1 MTNALSNHA
10 LVLRVNELFHD
21 LEGEEYAGVH
31 PEIFEQE
38 KRRWE
43 NILATCLPSSS
54 APRTFLDV
62 GSGTG
67 FVGER
72 LMSHMRTGDMFI
84 CADISAKMLNICAE
98 KFAALRP
105 NITLQTAKMSSEAIP
120 IPDESVDVL
129 TMNSVLHHMPDSHR
143 FLLECARVL
152 KPGGL
157 LFIGHEPNK
166 RFFQSNSF
174 LPAQASLFHHLAPRK
189 LLVRIVR
196 ALGIYKAT
204 TAHHSDPFLQHIN
217 EVLVREKLIEQPLT
231 HADLSRL
238 LDVHSPTAGG
248 LRREEGFDPL
258 SVLDSL
264 PFNVRTVQTYNHL
277 SKISGKHLW
286 LWPYEKL
293 LNTLFPSNGATFFL
307 VAQKITKH

>member
-72 LMSHMRTGDMFI
+72 LMSHMRTGDTFI
-84 CADISAKMLNICAE
+84 CADISAKMLDICAE
-98 KFAALRP
+98 KSAAMRP
-105 NITLQTAKMSSEAIP
+105 DITLKRVKMNSETIP
-120 IPDESVDVL
+120 VPDGSVDVL

-174 LPAQASLFHHLAPRK
+174 LPAQASLFNRFAPRK

-204 TAHHSDPFLQHIN
+204 TTRHSDPFLQHIN
-217 EVLVREKLIEQPLT
+217 DVLMRENLIEQPLSSP
-231 HADLSRL
+231 DLSRL
-238 LDVHSPTAGG
+238 LDVHSPTAGE
-248 LRREEGFDPL
+248 LRRDEGFDPL
-258 SVLDSL
+258 TVLNSL

-286 LWPYEKL
+286 LWSYEQL
-293 LNTLFPSNGATFFL
+293 LNLLLPSDGATFFL
-307 VAQKITKH
+307 VAQKISH